1 MEEENEEGPKYIYI
15 TILSVRMS
23 KKLSHKTTTTRN
35 ILKRIV
41 KEENKRMIKEGMIHN
56 KSQQAFTCDLPNKT
70 STTTTTITIHSMKTY
85 LTISKYIYIYI
96 KRENK

>member
-1 MEEENEEGPKYIYI
+1 MKKVQKIYIYHHE
-15 TILSVRMS
+15 ILSVRMS

-70 STTTTTITIHSMKTY
+70 STTTTITIHLMKTY